1 MTDIANLLA
10 MAVLVQSIVIAVL
23 CASVPALWWVH
34 LRGAAQADRLR
45 DVVEGKL
52 ELARIELAEAR
63 ADVAKLDEVVDKLCR
78 AAGLNEVKQ

>member
-1 MTDIANLLA
+1 MTDTANLLA
-10 MAVLVQSIVIAVL
+10 IALVVESLVIAVL

-34 LRGAAQADRLR
+34 LRETQKGDRMR

-63 ADVAKLDEVVDKLCR
+63 ADMAKLDEVVDKLCR

>member
-1 MTDIANLLA
+1 MISRRTVLA
-10 MAVLVQSIVIAVL
+10 LALVL

-34 LRGAAQADRLR
+34 LREAQKGDRMR

-78 AAGLNEVKQ
+78 AANINGGIQ